1 MFHFVF
7 NVQWHYKRLA
17 LNNVIKKD
25 HNAIAFLNAVN
36 LVMDSN
42 IEEERN

>member
-25 HNAIAFLNAVN
+25 HNAIAFFKC
-36 LVMDSN
+36 
-42 IEEERN
+42 RQFGYGF